1 MAHLAGLHQ
10 RGQRVQLLGDAA
22 VRAVLRRVQVQRAE
36 ERHVAVRPVDLVE
49 VDDIGLQPLQAGVA
63 GLRDLGRREVGAAVA
78 HPVHV
83 ARGSGHLGRQHDALA
98 HSGAAREPVA
108 DDGLGGAVGLAPR
121 RHRVHLGRVD
131 EVDAA
136 GHGVVQQGMG
146 FGLGHLFA
154 KGHGAQANFRD
165 FQAAAAH
172 AGTGPQQV
180 GEDFG
185 DVVNFPLPDD
195 MLDLID
201 MGIEVIDEINDLLAD
216 TLQEYIA
223 KIGVPLS
230 EVTLLAP
237 IQKPRKNI
245 IGIGLNYTE
254 HVAESARTLDTT
266 GKLPQKPIIF
276 SKPPTTVTATN
287 TQIIK
292 NTKLTTQLD
301 WEVELAVVIGKTGK
315 YVPKTEAM
323 DYVFGYTVIN
333 DISARDCRREG
344 QWIVSKGQDTF
355 APMGPYLVTKDEIEN
370 PHNLNLSLKVNG
382 VEKQNANTKFML
394 FNINDLI
401 EDLSTVFTIEPG
413 DIIATGTPSGV
424 GAGRDPQEWLYEGD
438 VIEAT
443 VEKIGT
449 LVNKVKEI

>member
-1 MAHLAGLHQ
+1 MKLLTYKTADTEPRLGFLHNN
-10 RGQRVQLLGDAA
+10 
-22 VRAVLRRVQVQRAE
+22 QVI
-36 ERHVAVRPVDLVE
+36 D
-49 VDDIGLQPLQAGVA
+49 
-63 GLRDLGRREVGAAVA
+63 
-78 HPVHV
+78 
-83 ARGSGHLGRQHDALA
+83 
-98 HSGAAREPVA
+98 
-108 DDGLGGAVGLAPR
+108 
-121 RHRVHLGRVD
+121 
-131 EVDAA
+131 
-136 GHGVVQQGMG
+136 M
-146 FGLGHLFA
+146 
-154 KGHGAQANFRD
+154 
-165 FQAAAAH
+165 
-172 AGTGPQQV
+172 
-180 GEDFG
+180 EDFG
-185 DVVNFPLPDD
+185 DISNFPLPND

-201 MGIEVIDEINDLLAD
+201 LGFEIIEEI
-216 TLQEYIA
+216 TEMIA
-223 KIGVPLS
+223 ETPENFFEEISYEMS

-237 IQKPRKNI
+237 IEKPRKNI

-292 NTKLTTQLD
+292 NTKLTSQLD
-301 WEVELAVVIGKTGK
+301 WEVELAVVIGKKGK
-315 YVPKTEAM
+315 YVANADAL

-382 VEKQNANTKFML
+382 IEKQNSNTQFML

-401 EDLSTVFTIEPG
+401 EDLSIVFTLEPG

-424 GAGRDPQEWLYEGD
+424 GAGRDPQEWMYDGD
-438 VIEAT
+438 LVEAT
-443 VEKIGT
+443 VEGIGT
-449 LVNKVKEI
+449 IVNTIKEI